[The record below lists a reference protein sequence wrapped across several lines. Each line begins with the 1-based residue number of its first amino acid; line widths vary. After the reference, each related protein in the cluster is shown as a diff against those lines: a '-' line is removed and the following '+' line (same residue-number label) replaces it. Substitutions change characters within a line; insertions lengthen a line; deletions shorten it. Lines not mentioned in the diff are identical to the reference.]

1 MLSFS
6 RDIIKLTEKIALNQ
20 VDRTERTERTTEKMS
35 TSRPVAQQ
43 PLQSQQ
49 FFEQGMKNL
58 PEKEARKALE
68 ELKMKQNQ
76 EMLRLL
82 EEEHNRENQR
92 EARLKDMTDLAERK
106 KYEKS
111 MNLDRAKSHSRV
123 QQLQEYLFSF
133 DEFEE

>member
-1 MLSFS
+1 MD
-6 RDIIKLTEKIALNQ
+6 RIEK
-20 VDRTERTERTTEKMS
+20 TERTERTVEKGS
-35 TSRPVAQQ
+35 TSRPAVSHQ

-58 PEKEARKALE
+58 TEKEARKALE

-92 EARLKDMTDLAERK
+92 EARLKDITDIAERK
-106 KYEKS
+106 KYEKV
-111 MNLDRAKSHSRV
+111 MNADRMKSQSRV
-123 QQLQEYLFSF
+123 QQLSE
-133 DEFEE
+133 